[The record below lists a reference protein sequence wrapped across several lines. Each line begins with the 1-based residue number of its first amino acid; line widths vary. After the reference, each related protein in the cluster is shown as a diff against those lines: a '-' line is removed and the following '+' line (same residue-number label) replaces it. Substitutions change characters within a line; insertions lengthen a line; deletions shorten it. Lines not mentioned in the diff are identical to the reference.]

1 MLIIVTYYMFAK
13 DYKSVAQSLLL
24 YKQFPEITIWA
35 VYTVFFRILLIVNN
49 EILIFWI
56 IVTVDLDEEG
66 GYGLIKDFASTMIIC
81 RMDEMIFHSA
91 GIHSLKERFDEIGR
105 DDLDNS

>member
-1 MLIIVTYYMFAK
+1 
-13 DYKSVAQSLLL
+13 
-24 YKQFPEITIWA
+24 
-35 VYTVFFRILLIVNN
+35 LIVLN
-49 EILIFWI
+49 ELLIFWI
-56 IVTVDLDEEG
+56 IVTVDLGEEG

-105 DDLDNS
+105 DDLDNSDINEITQEDIN